1 MLDGGAGSGTGD
13 SRSSGVLTGN
23 SIGIM
28 GEGGGAGVIGGRV
41 VKGRSINMGGGSS
54 SGGTV
59 AI

>member
-1 MLDGGAGSGTGD
+1 MV
-13 SRSSGVLTGN
+13 RGN

-41 VKGRSINMGGGSS
+41 VEGRSIHMGGGSS
-54 SGGTV
+54 IGGTV